1 MHARAQANHFLCAKN
16 LVLAKSLAEAQ
27 KTILRHIAPQAV
39 ISTHLS
45 ELEDLLSMFDS
56 HPQGWDVGGR
66 IYLDYISLV
75 HNRGGAERRRRG
87 SGSRKDSVVRLLRA
101 LPSMEA
107 RFFEQRVAQ
116 SEMAKVVANIIVSS
130 SDMVRSCFREVR

>member
-1 MHARAQANHFLCAKN
+1 M
-16 LVLAKSLAEAQ
+16 
-27 KTILRHIAPQAV
+27 HIAPQAV

-45 ELEDLLSMFDS
+45 EVEELLLMFDS
-56 HPQGWDVGGR
+56 RHPQGWDVGGQ

-75 HNRGGAERRRRG
+75 QERGGAERRRRG

-107 RFFEQRVAQ
+107 RSFEQRVAQ
-116 SEMAKVVANIIVSS
+116 SEMARVVANIIVSS
-130 SDMVRSCFREVR
+130 SEMVRSLGRELLICRAERLLE